1 VRNNYTLENIQRAVR
16 NPNLFIREGV
26 RLLSLPI
33 HAGYGRYVEYSN
45 PEGVDVMAEDW
56 DNLVILDA
64 CRYDY
69 FEDQNTIS
77 GDLTRRISRGN
88 KSWEFMQENF
98 AGNQFHDTVYVT
110 ANPFVSRL
118 DDVFYAVDTLDEY
131 WDDDLGTIWP
141 EDVVAA
147 AVEANQAYPNK
158 RIIVHFMQPH
168 RPYLGGTADK
178 LRERVDLVGYQNKG
192 NGLQIWGAV
201 KQGDVS
207 VQEVRQAYSESL
219 NIVLKEI
226 EQLLSELEGKSVV
239 TSDHGEMLGERVF
252 PFTTRVWGHSEGFST
267 RRLRTVPWL
276 SIEAEERREIT
287 ADIPEDSTEL
297 SGDTVSQR
305 LEALG

>member
-1 VRNNYTLENIQRAVR
+1 VRSNYTLENIQRAVR

-178 LRERVDLVGYQNKG
+178 LRERMDLVGYQNKG
-192 NGLQIWGAV
+192 NGLQIWGCCETGRCLSTGSTAGIFRIA
-201 KQGDVS
+201 QYRFEGD
-207 VQEVRQAYSESL
+207 RTTSL
-219 NIVLKEI
+219 RAG
-226 EQLLSELEGKSVV
+226 GKIGG
-239 TSDHGEMLGERVF
+239 DERS
-252 PFTTRVWGHSEGFST
+252 R
-267 RRLRTVPWL
+267 
-276 SIEAEERREIT
+276 
-287 ADIPEDSTEL
+287 
-297 SGDTVSQR
+297 
-305 LEALG
+305 